1 MQIVEF
7 LNEFHISIDFGRWKD
22 RNTQM
27 VKGICIISEWST
39 NILTGQ
45 YIDNPT
51 DVSMVIN
58 VKPDQINIPFEHL
71 KNNQRI
77 IWRKF
82 KSVAKWNHSKKVWVV
97 PILFKELVYKVGE
110 KCKASTIQIKDNLPE
125 RVDVI
130 PELPKLQLKLGIV
143 NSITGHIPRPY
154 QEDGIARGLELKRFI
169 NGDQPGLGKTLQS
182 IGTVYAAEMQGE
194 FTFPCI
200 VICPSALKINWKREF
215 EMWTDKKAMILDD
228 KNKDTWHRFYEM
240 GMADVF
246 IVNYESLKKFFVL
259 SMPGKK
265 DLKHSSQILMD
276 ERIKIFKSAIVD
288 ESHRL
293 KDPNSIQAK
302 ICIQITKAKKYII
315 LLTGT
320 PVVNKPI
327 DLFSQLAVMFKL
339 GHFGGENGFK
349 ARYCEG
355 GKGSANL
362 KELNYLMNMSCY
374 FMRKKED
381 VLKDLP
387 PLSRQTILCSLTN
400 KKEFDIVRDDF
411 ANFLKNS
418 DLTDS
423 EIKKKV
429 SSETIVKIT
438 MLLQISAKGKIE
450 AAQEYIDEI
459 VDSGQ
464 KIVVFCKHKII
475 VDLLK
480 QLYPK
485 AVTVT
490 GNDDSI
496 QKQNSVD
503 SFQNKPDTK
512 IIICNHKAAGV
523 GLTLTASSEVL
534 FVELPW
540 TQADCEQ
547 AEARCHRMGQP
558 SNVRATYLLGEDT
571 LDQWLYD
578 IIQEKKAIANAI
590 TGTEDIVPT
599 SILSSVFDLFKK

>member
-7 LNEFHISIDFGRWKD
+7 LNEFQISLDFGRWRD
-22 RNTQM
+22 RHTQM
-27 VKGICIISEWST
+27 IKGICIVSEWST
-39 NILTGQ
+39 NILTGFI
-45 YIDNPT
+45 IDSPV
-51 DVSMVIN
+51 DVSIAIN
-58 VKPDQINIPFEHL
+58 VMPDKINVPYQHL
-71 KNNQRI
+71 KNTERI
-77 IWRKF
+77 VWRKLT
-82 KSVAKWNHSKKVWVV
+82 SVAKWNHSKKVWVI
-97 PILFKELVYKVGE
+97 PILYSEQVYQIGE
-110 KCKASTIQIKDNLPE
+110 KCKASIIQIKESLPE
-125 RVDVI
+125 KVDII
-130 PELPKLQLKLGIV
+130 PDLPKLNFDLGIV
-143 NSITGHIPRPY
+143 NSINGYRPRPY
-154 QEDGIARGLELKRFI
+154 QEEGIARGLELKRFI

-182 IGTVYAAEMQGE
+182 IGTVYGAEMQGE
-194 FTFPCI
+194 VTFPCI

-246 IVNYESLKKFFVL
+246 IVNYESLKKFFVR
-259 SMPGKK
+259 SMPNKK
-265 DLKHSSQILMD
+265 DLKHSNQIIMD
-276 ERIKIFKSAIVD
+276 ERIKMFKSSIID

-339 GHFGGENGFK
+339 SHFGGENGFK

-387 PLSRQTILCSLTN
+387 PLSRQTILCTLTN
-400 KKEFDIVRDDF
+400 KKEFDVVRDDF

-459 VDSGQ
+459 VESGQ

-480 QLYPK
+480 QIYPK

-503 SFQNKPDTK
+503 SFQKNPSTK

-534 FVELPW
+534 FIELPW

>member
-1 MQIVEF
+1 MHIVEF
-7 LNEFHISIDFGRWKD
+7 LNEFHITVGFGRWKE
-22 RNTQM
+22 RNTNM
-27 VKGICIISEWST
+27 VKGICHVSSWKTSIISGLNLSPVENNEIVLCS
-39 NILTGQ
+39 
-45 YIDNPT
+45 DP
-51 DVSMVIN
+51 SKIN
-58 VKPDQINIPFEHL
+58 VTFTDFRTTEHIQW
-71 KNNQRI
+71 KKYN
-77 IWRKF
+77 
-82 KSVAKWNHSKKVWVV
+82 SVAKWNHAKKVWVV
-97 PILFKELVYKVGE
+97 PILYKDLVYKVMQS
-110 KCKASTIQIKDNLPE
+110 CRATHIQIKDNLPE
-125 RVDVI
+125 RVDII
-130 PELPKLQLKLGIV
+130 PALPKLKFDLGIV
-143 NSITGHIPRPY
+143 NKINGFKPRPY
-154 QEDGIARGLELKRFI
+154 QEEGVARGLELKRFI

-182 IGTVYAAEMQGE
+182 IATVYGAEKMGE
-194 FTFPCI
+194 VTFPC
-200 VICPSALKINWKREF
+200 VVVCPSALKINWLREF
-215 EMWTDKKAMILDD
+215 EMWTDKKAMILND
-228 KNKDTWHRFYEM
+228 KNSQNWHRFHEM

-246 IVNYESLKKFFVL
+246 IVNYESLKKHFVY
-259 SMPGKK
+259 SMPAKK
-265 DLKHSSQILMD
+265 DLKHSSQIIMD
-276 ERIKIFKSAIVD
+276 QRIQLFNSIIVD

-302 ICIQITKAKKYII
+302 ICIQLSKGKKYII

-349 ARYCEG
+349 TRYCEG
-355 GKGSANL
+355 GKGAANL

-387 PLSRQTILCSLTN
+387 PLSRQTIICSITT
-400 KKEFDIVRDDF
+400 KSEFDTVRDDF
-411 ANFLKNS
+411 ANFLRNS

-429 SSETIVKIT
+429 GAETIVKIT

-450 AAQEYIDEI
+450 AAKEYIDEI
-459 VDSGQ
+459 IDSGQ

-475 VDLLK
+475 IDLLK
-480 QLYPK
+480 SAYPK

-490 GNDDSI
+490 GNDNAD
-496 QKQNSVD
+496 QKQNAVD
-503 SFQNKPDTK
+503 SFQQKEATN
-512 IIICNHKAAGV
+512 IILCNHKAAGV

-590 TGTEDIVPT
+590 TGAEDEVPT
-599 SILSSVFDLFKK
+599 NIISRVFDLFKK

>member
-7 LNEFHISIDFGRWKD
+7 LNVFHISIGFGRWKD
-22 RNTQM
+22 RDKSLVESIKT
-27 VKGICIISEWST
+27 
-39 NILTGQ
+39 
-45 YIDNPT
+45 IDGYK
-51 DVSMVIN
+51 IA
-58 VKPDQINIPFEHL
+58 
-71 KNNQRI
+71 R
-77 IWRKF
+77 
-82 KSVAKWNHSKKVWVV
+82 WNHTKKVWVI
-97 PILFKELVYKVGE
+97 PLSFKEQVDEIAK
-110 KCKASTIQIKDNLPE
+110 KCRASVIQIKDNLPE

-130 PELPKLQLKLGIV
+130 PALPKLNLTIPLKKGAMR
-143 NSITGHIPRPY
+143 SY
-154 QEDGIARGLELKRFI
+154 QEEGVARGLQLKRFI

-182 IGTVYAAEMQGE
+182 IATVVGGE
-194 FTFPCI
+194 LLGDITFPCL
-200 VICPSALKINWKREF
+200 VVCPSALKINWKREF
-215 EMWTDKKAMILDD
+215 EMWTDKKAMVLDA
-228 KNKDTWHRFYEM
+228 KTKDTWHRFWEM
-240 GMADVF
+240 EQADVF
-246 IVNYESLKKFFVL
+246 IVNYESMKKYFVS
-259 SMPGKK
+259 SMPAKK
-265 DLKHSSQILMD
+265 DLKHSSQIIMD
-276 ERIKIFKSAIVD
+276 NRIKLFRSVIID

-302 ICIQITKAKKYII
+302 ICIQLTKGKQYII

-339 GHFGGENGFK
+339 AHFGGENGFK
-349 ARYCEG
+349 TRYCEG

-374 FMRKKED
+374 FMRKKEE

-387 PLSRQTILCSLTN
+387 PLSRQTIVCSITN
-400 KKEFDIVRDDF
+400 RHEFDVVKNDF

-418 DLTDS
+418 DLSDS

-438 MLLQISAKGKIE
+438 MLLQISAKGKID
-450 AAQEYIDEI
+450 AAKEYIDEI
-459 VDSGQ
+459 IESGQ

-480 QLYPK
+480 ESYPK

-490 GNDDSI
+490 GQDDAN

-503 SFQNKPDTK
+503 SFQNKESTN

-578 IIQEKKAIANAI
+578 IIQEKKAIANSI
-590 TGTEDIVPT
+590 TGAEDIVPT
-599 SILSSVFDLFKK
+599 NIVNRVFDLFKK

>member
-7 LNEFHISIDFGRWKD
+7 LNEFHISINFGRWKD

-27 VKGICIISEWST
+27 IKGICVVQEWST
-39 NILTGQ
+39 DIFTGQ
-45 YIDNPT
+45 YIENTKSIGYCLAKPEQ
-51 DVSMVIN
+51 IN
-58 VKPDQINIPFEHL
+58 VPYQHEKD
-71 KNNQRI
+71 NQKI
-77 IWRKF
+77 IWRKNI
-82 KSVAKWNHSKKVWVV
+82 SLARWNHQKKVWIF
-97 PILFKELVYKVGE
+97 PIQCKEQVYEVGQ
-110 KCKASTIQIKDNLPE
+110 KCKASIIKIKDNLPE
-125 RVDVI
+125 RVDEI
-130 PELPKLQLKLGIV
+130 PALPKLKISIPLKKGAMR
-143 NSITGHIPRPY
+143 SY
-154 QEDGIARGLELKRFI
+154 QEEGVARGLELKRFI

-182 IGTVYAAEMQGE
+182 IATVVGAELQGE
-194 FTFPCI
+194 VTFPCL
-200 VICPSALKINWKREF
+200 VVCPSALKINWKREF
-215 EMWTDKKAMILDD
+215 EMWTDKKAMVLDD
-228 KNKDTWHRFYEM
+228 KIKDTYHRFYEM
-240 GMADVF
+240 GLADVF
-246 IVNYESLKKFFVL
+246 IVNYESMKKYFVK
-259 SMPGKK
+259 SMPDKK
-265 DLKHSSQILMD
+265 HLKHSSEIIMD
-276 ERIKIFKSAIVD
+276 ERTKMFKSVIVD

-293 KDPNSIQAK
+293 KDPTSIQAK
-302 ICIQITKAKKYII
+302 ICIQLTKSKSYII

-339 GHFGGENGFK
+339 AHFGGENGFK
-349 ARYCEG
+349 ERYCEG
-355 GKGSANL
+355 GRGSANL

-387 PLSRQTILCSLTN
+387 PLSRQTIVCSITTRE
-400 KKEFDIVRDDF
+400 EFDVVKNDF
-411 ANFLKNS
+411 ANYLKNT

-459 VDSGQ
+459 IGSGQ

-480 QLYPK
+480 KLYPR

-490 GNDDSI
+490 GNDDAT

-503 SFQNKPDTK
+503 SFQNKESTN

-578 IIQEKKAIANAI
+578 IIQEKKAIANTI

-599 SILSSVFDLFKK
+599 SIVNRVFDLFKK

>member
-7 LNEFHISIDFGRWKD
+7 LNEFQISIGFGRWKD

-27 VKGICIISEWST
+27 VKGICVVSEWST

-45 YIDNPT
+45 YIENAKE
-51 DVSMVIN
+51 VLIAIN
-58 VKPDQINIPFEHL
+58 VKPEQINVPFEYS
-71 KNNQRI
+71 KNTERI

-82 KSVAKWNHSKKVWVV
+82 NSIAKWNHPKKVWVI
-97 PILFKELVYKVGE
+97 PILYKEHVYEVGN
-110 KCKASTIQIKDNLPE
+110 KCKATFIQIKDNLPE
-125 RVDVI
+125 RVDII
-130 PELPKLQLKLGIV
+130 PDLPTLHFDLGIV
-143 NSITGHIPRPY
+143 NKTNGFKPRPY
-154 QEDGIARGLELKRFI
+154 QLDGVARGLELKRFI

-182 IGTVYAAEMQGE
+182 IATVAGAEMQGE
-194 FTFPCI
+194 ITFPCL
-200 VICPSALKINWKREF
+200 VVCPSALKINWKREF
-215 EMWTDKKAMILDD
+215 EMWTDKKAMVLDD
-228 KNKDTWHRFYEM
+228 KTKNTWHRFYEM
-240 GMADVF
+240 GLADVF
-246 IVNYESLKKFFVL
+246 IVNYESMKKYFVT
-259 SMPGKK
+259 SMPSKK
-265 DLKHSSQILMD
+265 DLKHSSQIIMD
-276 ERIKIFKSAIVD
+276 ERIKLFKSVIVD

-302 ICIQITKAKKYII
+302 ICIQLTKGKKYII

-339 GHFGGENGFK
+339 SHFGGENGFK
-349 ARYCEG
+349 TRYCEG
-355 GKGSANL
+355 GRGSANL

-387 PLSRQTILCSLTN
+387 PLSRQTIICSIST
-400 KKEFDIVRDDF
+400 KDEFDKVKNDF

-438 MLLQISAKGKIE
+438 MLLQISARGKLE
-450 AAQEYIDEI
+450 AAREYIDEI
-459 VDSGQ
+459 IDSGQ

-480 QLYPK
+480 EIYPK

-490 GNDDSI
+490 GQDDAI

-503 SFQNKPDTK
+503 SFQNKETTN

-578 IIQEKKAIANAI
+578 IIQEKKAIANAV
-590 TGTEDIVPT
+590 TGTEDVVPT
-599 SILSSVFDLFKK
+599 SIMSRVFDLFKK

>member
-7 LNEFHISIDFGRWKD
+7 LNEFQISIGFGRWKD

-27 VKGICIISEWST
+27 VKGICIVSEWST

-45 YIDNPT
+45 YIEN
-51 DVSMVIN
+51 VKEISVAIN
-58 VKPDQINIPFEHL
+58 VKTEQINVPFEYS
-71 KNNQRI
+71 KNTERI
-77 IWRKF
+77 IWRRF
-82 KSVAKWNHSKKVWVV
+82 NSIAKWNHPKKVWII
-97 PILFKELVYKVGE
+97 PISFKEHVYEAGN
-110 KCKASTIQIKDNLPE
+110 KCKASFIQIKDNLPE
-125 RVDVI
+125 RVDII
-130 PELPKLQLKLGIV
+130 PDLPKLNFDLGIV
-143 NSITGHIPRPY
+143 NKINGYKPRPY
-154 QEDGIARGLELKRFI
+154 QEDGIARGLELKRFV

-182 IGTVYAAEMQGE
+182 IGTVIGAEMQGE
-194 FTFPCI
+194 ITFPCL
-200 VICPSALKINWKREF
+200 VVCPSALKINWKREF
-215 EMWTDKKAMILDD
+215 EMWTDKKAMVLDD
-228 KNKDTWHRFYEM
+228 KTKNTWHRFYEM
-240 GMADVF
+240 GLADVF
-246 IVNYESLKKFFVL
+246 VVNYESMKKYFVT
-259 SMPGKK
+259 SMPSKK
-265 DLKHSSQILMD
+265 DLKHSSQIIMD
-276 ERIKIFKSAIVD
+276 ERIKLFKSVIVD

-293 KDPNSIQAK
+293 KDPNSNQAK
-302 ICIQITKAKKYII
+302 ICIQLTKGKKYII

-339 GHFGGENGFK
+339 SHFGGENGFK
-349 ARYCEG
+349 TRYCEG
-355 GKGSANL
+355 GRGSANL

-387 PLSRQTILCSLTN
+387 PLSRQTIICSIST
-400 KKEFDIVRDDF
+400 KEEFDKVKNDF

-438 MLLQISAKGKIE
+438 MLLQISARGKLE
-450 AAQEYIDEI
+450 AAREYIDEI
-459 VDSGQ
+459 IDSGQ

-480 QLYPK
+480 EIYPK

-490 GNDDSI
+490 GQDDAI

-503 SFQNKPDTK
+503 SFQNKETTN

-578 IIQEKKAIANAI
+578 IIQEKKAIANAV

-599 SILSSVFDLFKK
+599 SIMSRVFDLFKK

>member
-27 VKGICIISEWST
+27 VKGICAVTEWST
-39 NILTGQ
+39 NIFSGK
-45 YIDNPT
+45 YIDLPKE
-51 DVSMVIN
+51 VSMAFN
-58 VKPDQINIPFEHL
+58 VKPEQINVPFEFL
-71 KNNQRI
+71 KNTERI
-77 IWRKF
+77 VWRKF
-82 KSVAKWNHSKKVWVV
+82 NSVAKWNHQKKVWVI
-97 PILFKELVYKVGE
+97 PILFKDQVYAVGE

-125 RVDVI
+125 RVDII
-130 PELPKLQLKLGIV
+130 PALPKLTFDLGIV
-143 NSITGHIPRPY
+143 NSINGYKPRPY

-182 IGTVYAAEMQGE
+182 IGTVYGAEKQGE
-194 FTFPCI
+194 DTFPCL
-200 VICPSALKINWKREF
+200 VVCPSALKINWQREF

-228 KNKDTWHRFYEM
+228 KNKETWHRFYEM

-246 IVNYESLKKFFVL
+246 IVNYESLKKFFVV
-259 SMPGKK
+259 SMPNKK
-265 DLKHSSQILMD
+265 DLKHSNQIIMD
-276 ERIKIFKSAIVD
+276 QRIKLFKSTIVD

-302 ICIQITKAKKYII
+302 ICIQITRSKKYII

-374 FMRKKED
+374 FMRKKEE

-387 PLSRQTILCSLTN
+387 PLSRQTIVCSLTN
-400 KKEFDIVRDDF
+400 KSEFDKVRDDF

-418 DLTDS
+418 DLTDA
-423 EIKKKV
+423 EVKKKV
-429 SSETIVKIT
+429 GSETIVKIT

-490 GNDDSI
+490 GQDDAI

-599 SILSSVFDLFKK
+599 SIINSVFDLFKK

>member
-1 MQIVEF
+1 MAI
-7 LNEFHISIDFGRWKD
+7 
-22 RNTQM
+22 
-27 VKGICIISEWST
+27 
-39 NILTGQ
+39 NI
-45 YIDNPT
+45 
-51 DVSMVIN
+51 
-58 VKPDQINIPFEHL
+58 KPDQFNVPFQHL
-71 KNNQRI
+71 KNTERI
-77 IWRKF
+77 VWRKF
-82 KSVAKWNHSKKVWVV
+82 LSVAKWNHKKKVWVI
-97 PILFKELVYKVGE
+97 PISFREQVYEVGG
-110 KCKASTIQIKDNLPE
+110 KCKASIIKIEDNIPE
-125 RVDVI
+125 QVDVI
-130 PELPKLQLKLGIV
+130 PDLPKLNFDLGIV
-143 NSITGHIPRPY
+143 NSINGYKPRPY
-154 QEDGIARGLELKRFI
+154 QEEGIARGLELKRFI

-182 IGTVYAAEMQGE
+182 IGTVYGAEKQGE
-194 FTFPCI
+194 ITFPCI
-200 VICPSALKINWKREF
+200 VICPSALKINWQREF

-246 IVNYESLKKFFVL
+246 IVNYESLKKFFVN
-259 SMPGKK
+259 SMPNKK
-265 DLKHSSQILMD
+265 DLKHSNQIIMD
-276 ERIKIFKSAIVD
+276 ERIKIFKSSIID

-302 ICIQITKAKKYII
+302 ICIQITKNKKYII

-339 GHFGGENGFK
+339 RHFGGENGFK

-387 PLSRQTILCSLTN
+387 PLSRQTILCTLTN
-400 KKEFDIVRDDF
+400 KKEFDVVRDDF

-459 VDSGQ
+459 IGSGQ

-480 QLYPK
+480 VIYPK

-503 SFQNKPDTK
+503 SFQKNPDTK
-512 IIICNHKAAGV
+512 LIICNHKAAGV

-578 IIQEKKAIANAI
+578 LIQEKKAIANAI
-590 TGTEDIVPT
+590 TGTEDVVPT